1 MEKQHRHGHK
11 HETGNI
17 KVAFFLNLAFT
28 IVEFIGGFYTNSLA
42 IMSDAIHDLGDSLSL
57 GMSWYFQKLS
67 NKKATESFSYGFGRF
82 SLIGAIL
89 NSVILLIG
97 SIFIITEAIPRI
109 ITTEESDAVGMMWF
123 AILGIIVNGAA
134 VIKLKKGT
142 SLNERVVAI
151 HLIEDVMGWVAVL
164 LASIV
169 MQFWDIPILDPILSL
184 LIAGYVLFNV
194 YKNIKE
200 SFKIILQGVPSEL
213 STDVISKRLNS
224 FEEIESIHDCH
235 IWTMDGEFNIATI
248 HVIVKNKSLTLQS
261 SKKIKHKIRKILF
274 KEFHL
279 EHVTLELEVSLE
291 DCYYKDCN

>member
-142 SLNERVVAI
+142 S
-151 HLIEDVMGWVAVL
+151 
-164 LASIV
+164 
-169 MQFWDIPILDPILSL
+169 
-184 LIAGYVLFNV
+184 
-194 YKNIKE
+194 
-200 SFKIILQGVPSEL
+200 
-213 STDVISKRLNS
+213 
-224 FEEIESIHDCH
+224 
-235 IWTMDGEFNIATI
+235 
-248 HVIVKNKSLTLQS
+248 
-261 SKKIKHKIRKILF
+261 
-274 KEFHL
+274 
-279 EHVTLELEVSLE
+279 
-291 DCYYKDCN
+291 